1 MYNLVLIVMSFRRIT
16 QIILF
21 FIFSQDSIS
30 GQFGKIEIIFDEQL
44 LRSNIRQLILPL
56 HEEIKRFYI
65 STVWNQE
72 FVDLEIPLNIQIIF
86 EGATQKGSSQTFL
99 AQVLFSNGNDLRY
112 FDKGVQFL
120 YTDSGTL
127 YYNPVIFDPL
137 SSFLAFYGNLIL
149 AGEID
154 TYTPEGGTTELEL
167 CRSIAVRGN
176 SSNYSRGWAD
186 RIQLIN
192 ELSANSGLRK
202 ARFAYYYEIDLFQQ
216 GKVKSSIVEFENMIS
231 GLDEVY
237 EISPRNHH
245 TVLFLKAHADT
256 LSHILTVLNQK
267 DILLDLVEL
276 DPDNE
281 KIYSA
286 GLEEI
291 SE

>member
-1 MYNLVLIVMSFRRIT
+1 MYNLVLVAMVFRRIT

-21 FIFSQDSIS
+21 LILSQNSIS

-56 HEEIKRFYI
+56 REEIKRFYT
-65 STVWNQE
+65 STVWNQK
-72 FVDLEIPLNIQIIF
+72 FVDLEISLNIQIVF

-99 AQVLFSNGNDLRY
+99 AQALFSNGNDLRY

-120 YTDSGTL
+120 YNDSGPL
-127 YYNPVIFDPL
+127 YYDPVIFEPL

-167 CRSIAVRGN
+167 CRSIAIRGN
-176 SSNYSRGWAD
+176 SSNYFRGWAD

-202 ARFAYYYEIDLFQQ
+202 ARFAYYYATDLFQQ
-216 GKVKSSIVEFENMIS
+216 GKIKSSIVEFGNMIS

-237 EISPRNHH
+237 EVFPRNHH
-245 TVLFLKAHADT
+245 TVIFLKAHADT

-286 GLEEI
+286 GLEGI